1 MNLDDHPDMSAVCV
15 GLQELTASVTPIS
28 PDANWP
34 MTQFA
39 VDFFYTTEEMAK
51 ILKVDSSTLRR
62 WRRLKIPKG
71 PKATCISERTWRYY
85 HADFVGWMNERRN
98 AVGAA

>member
-1 MNLDDHPDMSAVCV
+1 MCV

-28 PDANWP
+28 PAANWP
-34 MTQFA
+34 VTEFA

-51 ILKVDSSTLRR
+51 ILKVDSSTIRR

-85 HADFVGWMNERRN
+85 HADFVEWLNGRRN

>member
-1 MNLDDHPDMSAVCV
+1 MCV

-28 PDANWP
+28 PAANWP
-34 MTQFA
+34 VTEFA

-71 PKATCISERTWRYY
+71 PKATCIS
-85 HADFVGWMNERRN
+85 
-98 AVGAA
+98 

>member
-1 MNLDDHPDMSAVCV
+1 MNDDDHPDMSAVCV

-28 PDANWP
+28 PAANWP

-39 VDFFYTTEEMAK
+39 VDFFYTTKEMAK
-51 ILKVDSSTLRR
+51 ILKVDPSTLRR

-85 HADFVGWMNERRN
+85 HADFVEWMNGRRN

>member
-1 MNLDDHPDMSAVCV
+1 MSAVCV

-28 PDANWP
+28 AAGNWP

-39 VDFFYTTEEMAK
+39 VDFFYTTKEMAK
-51 ILKVDSSTLRR
+51 ILKVDPSTLRR

-85 HADFVGWMNERRN
+85 HADFVEWMNERRN

>member
-1 MNLDDHPDMSAVCV
+1 MNDDDHPDMSAVCV

-28 PDANWP
+28 PAASWP
-34 MTQFA
+34 MTEFA

-85 HADFVGWMNERRN
+85 HADFVEWLNGRRN

>member
-1 MNLDDHPDMSAVCV
+1 MNHDDHPDMSAVCV
-15 GLQELTASVTPIS
+15 GLQELKASVTPIS
-28 PDANWP
+28 PADWP

-85 HADFVGWMNERRN
+85 HADFVEWMNERRN

>member
-1 MNLDDHPDMSAVCV
+1 MNHDDHPDMSAVCV
-15 GLQELTASVTPIS
+15 GLQELTASVTPNS
-28 PDANWP
+28 AAANWP
-34 MTQFA
+34 MAQFA
-39 VDFFYTTEEMAK
+39 GDFFYTTEEMAK

-85 HADFVGWMNERRN
+85 HADFVEWLNGRRN

>member
-1 MNLDDHPDMSAVCV
+1 MNDDDHPDMSAVCV

-28 PDANWP
+28 PAASWP

-39 VDFFYTTEEMAK
+39 VDVFYTTVQMAK
-51 ILKVDSSTLRR
+51 ILKVDPSTLRR

-85 HADFVGWMNERRN
+85 HADFVEWMNERRN

>member
-1 MNLDDHPDMSAVCV
+1 MKHDDNPDMSTVCV

-34 MTQFA
+34 VTQFV

-51 ILKVDSSTLRR
+51 ILKVDPSTLRR

-85 HADFVGWMNERRN
+85 HADFAEWLNRRRN
-98 AVGAA
+98 PVGAA

>member
-1 MNLDDHPDMSAVCV
+1 MNHDDYPDTSAVCG

-28 PDANWP
+28 PAANWP

-51 ILKVDSSTLRR
+51 ILKVDPSTLRR

-71 PKATCISERTWRYY
+71 PKATYISERIWRYY
-85 HADFVGWMNERRN
+85 HADFVEWMNGRRN

>member
-1 MNLDDHPDMSAVCV
+1 MSAVCV

-28 PDANWP
+28 PAASWP
-34 MTQFA
+34 MTEFA

-85 HADFVGWMNERRN
+85 HADFVEWLNGRRN